1 MIKQSKSI
9 VPVPVES
16 VIHAVRGQK
25 IILDNDLARVYEV
38 EIRRLNEQVKRNA
51 DRFPDDFMF
60 QLTMAEWE
68 KLRRLRSQNAT
79 LKRGQ
84 HRKYPPYAFTEH
96 GALMAANILK
106 SKTAVSM
113 SIYVVRA
120 FIRMREELTSRRDLE
135 ERLDQIEKILLV
147 HYTQLKE
154 LFEKIR
160 PLLLPPPEKPRK
172 KIYPVKPIS
181 PASAILYYEDRVTT
195 LGTPHNGI
203 PFNWGRV

>member
-1 MIKQSKSI
+1 MEDEESL
-9 VPVPVES
+9 VPVGHIES
-16 VIHAVRGQK
+16 
-25 IILDNDLARVYEV
+25 IILVIRAHKVILDADLAELYGV
-38 EIRRLNEQVKRNA
+38 ETKILNKAVKRHL
-51 DRFPDDFMF
+51 DRFPEDFMF
-60 QLTMAEWE
+60 QLTTEEAEN
-68 KLRRLRSQNAT
+68 LRFQIGTSRRTHGGRRYL
-79 LKRGQ
+79 
-84 HRKYPPYAFTEH
+84 PYAFTEH

-147 HYTQLKE
+147 HDAQLKE

-172 KIYPVKPIS
+172 KIGFEVKEPKARYGKAGKKS
-181 PASAILYYEDRVTT
+181 QTET
-195 LGTPHNGI
+195 
-203 PFNWGRV
+203 

>member
-1 MIKQSKSI
+1 MTEKAVIL
-9 VPVPVES
+9 VEQTES
-16 VIHAVRGQK
+16 
-25 IILDNDLARVYEV
+25 IILLIRAHKVILDADLARIYSVEV
-38 EIRRLNEQVKRNA
+38 RRLNEQVKRNA

-60 QLTMAEWE
+60 QLTLAEWE

-113 SIYVVRA
+113 SMYVVRA
-120 FIRMREELTSRRDLE
+120 FIRMREELTSRRDLV

-147 HYTQLKE
+147 HDGQLKE

-172 KIYPVKPIS
+172 KISPVKRIS
-181 PASAILYYEDRVTT
+181 LPSATLYYKDGATT
-195 LGTPHNGI
+195 LETPHVGM
-203 PFNWGRV
+203 PFNWGGL

>member
-1 MIKQSKSI
+1 MTTKRIQKKTRKSNTLVQI
-9 VPVPVES
+9 PVES
-16 VIHAVRGQK
+16 VIYTLRGQK
-25 IILDNDLARVYEV
+25 VILDTDLAKIYDV
-38 EIRRLNEQVKRNA
+38 ETRRLNEQIKRNA
-51 DRFPDDFMF
+51 DRFPGDFMF
-60 QLTMAEWE
+60 RLTQDEWE
-68 KLRRLRSQNAT
+68 ELRLLRSQNAI

-84 HRKYPPYAFTEH
+84 HRKYTPYAFTEH

-147 HYTQLKE
+147 HDTQLKE

-160 PLLLPPPEKPRK
+160 PLLLPPPDSSK
-172 KIYPVKPIS
+172 KPIGFEAKEPKAAYGKRKRQKS
-181 PASAILYYEDRVTT
+181 
-195 LGTPHNGI
+195 
-203 PFNWGRV
+203 

>member
-1 MIKQSKSI
+1 MTEKAVILVEQIESI
-9 VPVPVES
+9 ILL
-16 VIHAVRGQK
+16 IHGQK
-25 IILDNDLARVYEV
+25 VILDADLAGLYGV
-38 EIRRLNEQVKRNA
+38 ETKILNKAVKRHL
-51 DRFPDDFMF
+51 DRFPKDFMF
-60 QLTMAEWE
+60 QLTTEEAEN
-68 KLRRLRSQNAT
+68 LRFQIGTSSRIHGGRRYL
-79 LKRGQ
+79 
-84 HRKYPPYAFTEH
+84 PYAFTEH

-147 HYTQLKE
+147 HDAQLKE

-181 PASAILYYEDRVTT
+181 LPSAILYYEDGATT
-195 LGTPHNGI
+195 FETPHVGM
-203 PFNWGRV
+203 PFNWGRL

>member
-1 MIKQSKSI
+1 MTKNVPIESI
-9 VPVPVES
+9 VNKIIFLRGEKVLLDRDFAELYGVETKALKR
-16 VIHAVRGQK
+16 AVR
-25 IILDNDLARVYEV
+25 
-38 EIRRLNEQVKRNA
+38 RNIK
-51 DRFPDDFMF
+51 RFPADFMF
-60 QLTMAEWE
+60 ELTKEEFEDW
-68 KLRRLRSQNAT
+68 RSQFVT
-79 LKRGQ
+79 SKSDKMGLRYK
-84 HRKYPPYAFTEH
+84 PMAFTEH

-147 HYTQLKE
+147 HDTELKE

-172 KIYPVKPIS
+172 KIGFEVKERR
-181 PASAILYYEDRVTT
+181 AAYGKRTK
-195 LGTPHNGI
+195 
-203 PFNWGRV
+203 RKK

>member
-1 MIKQSKSI
+1 MTKKSKSP

-16 VIHAVRGQK
+16 VIHTVREHK
-25 IILDNDLARVYEV
+25 VILDTDLARIYDVQ
-38 EIRRLNEQVKRNA
+38 IRRLNEQVKRNA

-60 QLTMAEWE
+60 RLTPDEWE

-120 FIRMREELTSRRDLE
+120 FIRIREELTSRRDLE
-135 ERLDQIEKILLV
+135 ERLDQIEKILLA
-147 HYTQLKE
+147 HDTQLKE

-160 PLLLPPPEKPRK
+160 PLLLPPAEKPKKEIGFEVKEPRAGYGKKGKRK
-172 KIYPVKPIS
+172 
-181 PASAILYYEDRVTT
+181 
-195 LGTPHNGI
+195 
-203 PFNWGRV
+203 